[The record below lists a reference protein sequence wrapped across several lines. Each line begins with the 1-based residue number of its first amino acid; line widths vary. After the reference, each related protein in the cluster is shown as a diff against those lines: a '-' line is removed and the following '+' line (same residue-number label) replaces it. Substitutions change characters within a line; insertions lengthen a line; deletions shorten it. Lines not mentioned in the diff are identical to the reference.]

1 MDALK
6 RYIFE
11 KWSQTVRETPLGSV
25 GEADR
30 LIALPRPYTVPCTD
44 GHFQEMYYWDTYF
57 TNRGLLL
64 SARLQTALDNIENF
78 IYLIDAY
85 GFIPNGNHKSLLNR
99 SQPPFFGL
107 MVRDI
112 YRETGDKAWLAR
124 CVTALTKEYAF
135 WESKRK
141 SENGLNHYSCG
152 ADENRLIRSVK
163 TYGERTGIVY
173 DEDLLYWGQ
182 NILAEAESGWDF
194 CARFGGKCREYNAVD
209 LNALLWFDEKFLA
222 FAMRELG
229 IGNGEDWEKKA
240 AERYEK
246 MKERMLGSDGVYYD
260 YSYVEQKRS
269 SVRSAASFF
278 PYFVGMCST
287 DNGIGVLLDVLELP
301 FGVQAAEPVTGTA
314 FQWGDQNGWAC
325 LQLIAVEGLLQVGRR
340 ADALRIAEKFV
351 QTVEQTFLKTGKLFE
366 KYNVQKGNADAV
378 SEYGTPEMMG
388 WTAGVYL
395 ALKKFLEES
404 AREF

>member
-64 SARLQTALDNIENF
+64 SDRLQTVLDNIENF
-78 IYLIDAY
+78 IYLIDTY
-85 GFIPNGNHKSLLNR
+85 SFIPNGSHKSMLNR
-99 SQPPFFGL
+99 SQPPFFGM
-107 MVRDI
+107 MVRDV
-112 YRETGDKAWLAR
+112 YRRTGDKQGLAR
-124 CVTALTKEYAF
+124 CVAALEKEYTF

-141 SENGLNHYSCG
+141 SENGLNHYSSD
-152 ADENRLIRSVK
+152 ADETRLLRSVK
-163 TYGERTGIVY
+163 MYGERTGIIY
-173 DEDLLYWGQ
+173 DKDLPYWGK

-194 CARFGGKCREYNAVD
+194 CARFDGRCHEYNAVD

-222 FAMRELG
+222 FAARELG
-229 IGNGEDWEKKA
+229 AGDGAQWEQKA
-240 AERYEK
+240 TERYEK
-246 MKERMLGSDGVYYD
+246 MAKWMCGEDGVLYD
-260 YSYVEQKRS
+260 YCYVNGKRS
-269 SVRSAASFF
+269 TVRSAASFF
-278 PYFVGMCST
+278 PYFVRMCDT
-287 DNGIGVLLDVLELP
+287 DAGVDTLLDALELP
-301 FGVQAAEPVTGTA
+301 FGVQASERVGDTA
-314 FQWGDQNGWAC
+314 FQWAQINGWPC
-325 LQLIAVEGLLQVGRR
+325 LQLVAVEGLVRVGREK
-340 ADALRIAEKFV
+340 DAKRLAEKYV
-351 QTVEQTFLKTGKLFE
+351 RAVEQTFAKTGKLFE
-366 KYNVQKGNADAV
+366 KYNLLEGSADAV

-395 ALKKFLEES
+395 TLKTFLEE
-404 AREF
+404 RVEK